1 MARCVGLKCLASQDL
16 ATAVSVRRSLPNEI
30 LCVVIWISGI
40 NTGEWFGGLIK
51 KVKCCII

>member
-16 ATAVSVRRSLPNEI
+16 ATAVSARRSLPNEI